1 MNESDRKLFTLHCR
15 SCSYAQNYQGIP
27 GIVYCELHYT
37 RLNNMSC
44 CDNYQPQ
51 TPPVVIEINRILDEG
66 TSNLVKITEIFNLM
80 CRLSESKSISSS
92 IEKHL
97 AENYINGKVELK
109 YLTKE

>member
-1 MNESDRKLFTLHCR
+1 MNESEHKLFFLHCR
-15 SCSYAQNYQGIP
+15 SCSYAQDYQGIP
-27 GIVYCELHYT
+27 GVVYCEFHQTHLSK
-37 RLNNMSC
+37 LSC

-51 TPPVVIEINRILDEG
+51 TPPVVIEINRILDDDK
-66 TSNLVKITEIFNLM
+66 SNLEKITDIFNLID
-80 CRLSESKSISSS
+80 RLDKSKSISSG